1 MWSPGKTLGYLKD
14 LQPDSSQPFSSSSS
28 SGGLWVRT
36 EQKSTTVIAVTT
48 GAGQTHSRL
57 FWLHCA
63 EISSISDR
71 FVWLYFS
78 CISSLSNPL
87 PPIGSPSPHLCC
99 MAGHGVRWS
108 KLFPGGGT
116 GRPCSVSKR
125 LPVVE
130 DTGRLCSIPGPHAFV
145 ALQWCSGTSLE
156 GTAAP
161 GWYTGQVKS
170 NRNIHR

>member
-36 EQKSTTVIAVTT
+36 EQN
-48 GAGQTHSRL
+48 
-57 FWLHCA
+57 
-63 EISSISDR
+63 SSISDR

-130 DTGRLCSIPGPHAFV
+130 DTGRLCSIPGPHASV

-161 GWYTGQVKS
+161 GWYTAQVKS